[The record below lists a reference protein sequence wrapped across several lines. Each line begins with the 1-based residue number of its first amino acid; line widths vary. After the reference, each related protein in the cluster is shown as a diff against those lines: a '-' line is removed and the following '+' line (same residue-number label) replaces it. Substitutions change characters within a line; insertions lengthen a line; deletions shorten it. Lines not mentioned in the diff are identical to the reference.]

1 MKKIN
6 KLLLAVMSA
15 SVLTYSTVQICY
27 AEPPEKINVKID
39 TPQVNKNS
47 FWRKTSEGYWWY
59 KQPPEKKI
67 AKKKKKE
74 EPKPKVEPQ
83 VAKVEP
89 PKEEKP
95 EEPKEQAPVM
105 FSADWVKENLD
116 VYRKVAWDNPTVE
129 NLRAYLYLQRFAID
143 RSEQFA
149 YAGRMAVEGDPY
161 LDESARSPIGGAAN
175 RERKVMIDHNQAAVL
190 SKIYSKVG
198 IFFVFKNNCYICQL
212 QAEVLQGAKVENKM
226 SITAVS
232 IDQPSK
238 DNPVAKMFPDYVV
251 NPDIVSKL
259 KIRALPASFFFDSTT
274 KEIKPLVQGYV
285 TISDLNQRTLTAA
298 QKYNWLSKEEF
309 DIIKPFDT
317 VTSLSSTLSTDSDL
331 ASRLVTLKEEK
342 NPYGKDTNYVSP
354 SVLVK
359 EIQKTIDS
367 EIDKIKDFAPRGY

>member
-59 KQPPEKKI
+59 KQTPEKKI

-359 EIQKTIDS
+359 EIQKTKDS

>member
-67 AKKKKKE
+67 AKKNKKE

-89 PKEEKP
+89 PKEEKS

-359 EIQKTIDS
+359 EIQKTKDS

>member
-1 MKKIN
+1 
-6 KLLLAVMSA
+6 MSA

-161 LDESARSPIGGAAN
+161 LDEAARSPVGGFAN
-175 RERKVMIDHNQAAVL
+175 REDRK
-190 SKIYSKVG
+190 S
-198 IFFVFKNNCYICQL
+198 
-212 QAEVLQGAKVENKM
+212 
-226 SITAVS
+226 
-232 IDQPSK
+232 
-238 DNPVAKMFPDYVV
+238 VV
-251 NPDIVSKL
+251 
-259 KIRALPASFFFDSTT
+259 
-274 KEIKPLVQGYV
+274 
-285 TISDLNQRTLTAA
+285 
-298 QKYNWLSKEEF
+298 
-309 DIIKPFDT
+309 
-317 VTSLSSTLSTDSDL
+317 
-331 ASRLVTLKEEK
+331 
-342 NPYGKDTNYVSP
+342 
-354 SVLVK
+354 
-359 EIQKTIDS
+359 
-367 EIDKIKDFAPRGY
+367 

>member
-89 PKEEKP
+89 PKEEKT

-212 QAEVLQGAKVENKM
+212 QAEVLRGAKVENKM

-359 EIQKTIDS
+359 EIQKTKDS

>member
-39 TPQVNKNS
+39 TPQVNRNS

-74 EPKPKVEPQ
+74 EPKPKVESQ

-161 LDESARSPIGGAAN
+161 LDEAARSPVGGFAI
-175 RERKVMIDHNQAAVL
+175 RERKVILNYSQAKVL

-198 IFFVFKNNCYICQL
+198 IFFVFKNNCRICDL
-212 QAEVLQGAKVENKM
+212 QAEVLQSAKEANGIAV
-226 SITAVS
+226 TAVS
-232 IDQPSK
+232 VDQPSPDSGVLK
-238 DNPVAKMFPDYVV
+238 YFPNYIV
-251 NPDIVSKL
+251 NPNIISKL
-259 KIRALPASFFFDSTT
+259 KIRALPASFFFNAET
-274 KEIKPLVQGYV
+274 KEIKPLIQGFTTMSDMNTR
-285 TISDLNQRTLTAA
+285 TITAA
-298 QKYNWLSKEEF
+298 QKYKWLSPEEF
-309 DIIKPFDT
+309 NEVKPFDNS
-317 VTSLSSTLSTDSDL
+317 TSLSSTLSSDSDL
-331 ASRLVTLKEEK
+331 ASRLVSLKDEK

-359 EIQKTIDS
+359 EIQKEKDAEFDHS
-367 EIDKIKDFAPRGY
+367 KDFIPRGY

>member
-15 SVLTYSTVQICY
+15 SVLTYSTAQICY

-89 PKEEKP
+89 PKEEKS

-359 EIQKTIDS
+359 EIQKTKDS

>member
-15 SVLTYSTVQICY
+15 SVLTYSTVQISY

-39 TPQVNKNS
+39 NPQVNRNS

-74 EPKPKVEPQ
+74 EPKPKVESQ
-83 VAKVEP
+83 IAKVEP

-359 EIQKTIDS
+359 EIQKTKDS